1 MSTTKTPIRTVYDGS
16 NAAVGL
22 AEYQNGEVI
31 GIEHGGTGG
40 NTVAAAK
47 LSLSLTDSNIRALIS
62 VTGGG
67 SYSNTTGIIT
77 IQATDLS
84 PYAKTT
90 DLTTANVTEL
100 TNLYYT
106 IDRANT
112 AINNRVTKAF
122 VDALGVDATTL
133 DGIDSLPFAKDEDL
147 TTANVSELT
156 NLYFTNARVYSNVTA
171 IGYATNTN
179 VALKANILDL
189 TTANVTEVTNL
200 YFTNARS
207 RATLSGGTGVNYNPS
222 TGVVSIGQNVDDRSS
237 VTFANVTITGN
248 LLVQGNATIFE
259 SNTLVIIDPLIQVG
273 KNPVGD
279 TVDLGFFGHY
289 LDGNNV
295 ERHAGLFRDA
305 SDGQFKLF
313 ANLFPE
319 PETVVATADASYNSA
334 NLVLNYVVG
343 RVTDVSNHTTAD
355 IAENTNLYFTNARA
369 QVVVT
374 PAYNTANLAVVNAG
388 IAFDSSNTKVATVAG
403 VANTTISNTVLLNG
417 VVSADAF
424 SLLPAVFT
432 QSDITGSTVV
442 YTFDKT
448 IYRAAEFLFTITNGT
463 AYKVVK
469 TLVVHDGTNITFGDN
484 YLDDNEVT
492 IGTINTSYSFTI
504 SGNNVR
510 LVITP
515 SQGTAVVKGKV
526 NLIQV

>member
-22 AEYQNGEVI
+22 AEYQNGEVV

-47 LSLSLTDSNIRALIS
+47 LSLSLTDSNIRSLIS

-77 IQATDLS
+77 IQSTDLT

-122 VDALGVDATTL
+122 VDALGIDATTL

-156 NLYFTNARVYSNVTA
+156 NLYFTNARVYSNVTS

-179 VALKANILDL
+179 VSLKANIVDL
-189 TTANVTEVTNL
+189 TTANVGEVNNL

-207 RATLSGGTGVNYNPS
+207 RAAISEGTGVNYNSS
-222 TGVVSIGQNVDDRSS
+222 TGIISIGQNVDSNSS

-248 LLVQGNATIFE
+248 LLVQGNAILFE
-259 SNTLVIIDPLIQVG
+259 SNTLVITDPLIQVG
-273 KNPVGD
+273 KDPVGD

-289 LDGNNV
+289 LDGNSV

-319 PETVVATADASYNSA
+319 PATIVATADASYNSA

-355 IAENTNLYFTNARA
+355 ITENTNLYFTNARA
-369 QVVVT
+369 QALVT
-374 PAYNTANLAVVNAG
+374 PAYNTANTAVLNASA
-388 IAFDSSNTKVATVAG
+388 AFESSNTKVATVAG
-403 VANTTISNTVLLNG
+403 FTGTNISNSVLLTG

-424 SLLPAVFT
+424 SLLPAVFNQT
-432 QSDITGSTVV
+432 GITGATVV
-442 YTFDKT
+442 YTFNKT
-448 IYRAAEFLFTITNGT
+448 TYRAAELLFTITNGT

-469 TLVVHDGTNITFGDN
+469 TLVIHDGTNITFGDN

-492 IGTINTSYSFTI
+492 IGTINTSYSFSI
-504 SGNNVR
+504 SGDDVR
-510 LVITP
+510 LVITT
-515 SQGTAVVKGKV
+515 SQGTATVKGKV
-526 NLIQV
+526 NLVAI